1 MSSQYMNSS
10 EKESL
15 NSINI
20 HMMQNLY
27 KSTLKVTRFTKV
39 MAFYSNLN
47 YQKCILLVVL
57 NANQTQL
64 TFSFRQE

>member
-1 MSSQYMNSS
+1 MNSS

-39 MAFYSNLN
+39 MAFTP
-47 YQKCILLVVL
+47 I
-57 NANQTQL
+57 
-64 TFSFRQE
+64 